1 MKTTIIELLN
11 KIANGEQPPKKIYYL
26 EETFTYDEQSKNY
39 YDSETYDLFDSYEIP
54 PMLNDEVEIL
64 ETTIIYNQDTIE
76 NNKQH
81 KIEKLNVWYKDV
93 INQQV
98 VDKINEVIDFINKE
112 K

>member
-1 MKTTIIELLN
+1 MKIDIYTLLGMIKDGKAPSRIVVFN
-11 KIANGEQPPKKIYYL
+11 EIMTLDTSKLDYKDNAGDYL
-26 EETFTYDEQSKNY
+26 FED
-39 YDSETYDLFDSYEIP
+39 YEW
-54 PMLNDEVEIL
+54 LKWLDNEVEIL

-76 NNKQH
+76 NNKQD

-98 VDKINEVIDFINKE
+98 VDKINEIIDFINKE